1 MSYFKT
7 YFKFNKNLANQI
19 FGEVFMKNNLVIQI
33 FIVILQYNIKHGRN
47 KISTF
52 LCQAKSNGYSL

>member
-19 FGEVFMKNNLVIQI
+19 FGEVYMKKKFGNSNL
-33 FIVILQYNIKHGRN
+33 YRNIA
-47 KISTF
+47 IY
-52 LCQAKSNGYSL
+52 L